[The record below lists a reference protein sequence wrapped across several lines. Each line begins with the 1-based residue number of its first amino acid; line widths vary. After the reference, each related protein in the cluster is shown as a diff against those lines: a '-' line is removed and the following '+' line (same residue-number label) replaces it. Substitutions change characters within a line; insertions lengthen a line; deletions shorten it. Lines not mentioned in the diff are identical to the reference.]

1 MALIDKFDQVD
12 MESAASPQ
20 HDCWHELRESLG
32 QNVDATFREGAPAE
46 GSQSHTAN
54 VRSSTTTRY
63 HTAP

>member
-32 QNVDATFREGAPAE
+32 QKVVAAFHEGDPAE

-54 VRSSTTTRY
+54 VRFSLSTQY
-63 HTAP
+63 HTAQ